1 MKSLSYSL
9 VLLTALLA
17 SSSSDGAEFVLRERA
32 TQNGTVIRLGDIADI
47 STASS
52 SELKRLAS
60 TPLLPAPAPGTQQFL
75 NVSQVRE
82 LLVARGIPIKGMTF
96 SGAQVVEIG
105 AATVLPKTGSLKTV
119 SSATDA
125 QSMPLE
131 LSKREVE
138 LRVQLAIE
146 RSLQS
151 ITNNRWRVE
160 VLLNE
165 KQALEISSLG
175 DELLVRGKPQP
186 RSGKMRFV
194 LSASGKNKS
203 ELAVMATVTEIR
215 SVVVVK
221 QRIERGHLIRAANVE
236 IREQEGNLPKGSIAD
251 LQLVIGKEALQTL
264 RPEKIVQ
271 QNQIRAALQVRR
283 GETVNVFVRTGGIV
297 VRTRAVSKSN
307 GALGELIILETLA
320 DKKRIDASVSG
331 PGEATVY
338 ATGGRAT
345 DYASLNRDDRRRR

>member
-1 MKSLSYSL
+1 
-9 VLLTALLA
+9 
-17 SSSSDGAEFVLRERA
+17 
-32 TQNGTVIRLGDIADI
+32 
-47 STASS
+47 
-52 SELKRLAS
+52 
-60 TPLLPAPAPGTQQFL
+60 L

-82 LLVARGIPIKGMTF
+82 LLVARGIQVKGITF

-105 AATVLPKTGSLKTV
+105 AASTSQKAASPKTESPNKGAAPK
-119 SSATDA
+119 
-125 QSMPLE
+125 PLE

-146 RSLQS
+146 RSLQNT
-151 ITNNRWRVE
+151 TNNRWRVE
-160 VLLNE
+160 VSLGKN
-165 KQALEISSLG
+165 QVLEVASLG

-186 RSGKMRFV
+186 RSGKERFV

-203 ELAVMATVTEIR
+203 ELAVTATVTEIR

-221 QRIERGHLIRAANVE
+221 QRIERGQLIRAANVE

-251 LQLVIGKEALQTL
+251 LQLVIGKEAQRTL
-264 RPEKIVQ
+264 RPEEIVQ
-271 QNQIRAALQVRR
+271 QNHIRAALQVRR
-283 GETVNVFVRTGGIV
+283 GETVNVFVRTGGVV